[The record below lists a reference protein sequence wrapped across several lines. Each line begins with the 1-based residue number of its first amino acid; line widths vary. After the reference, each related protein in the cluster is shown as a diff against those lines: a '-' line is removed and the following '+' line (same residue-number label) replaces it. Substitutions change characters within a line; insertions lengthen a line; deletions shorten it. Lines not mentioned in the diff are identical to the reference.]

1 MKMFTKKRLLATL
14 GIVIFLLGMIIGIA
28 FIGVTT
34 WGNLE
39 AYWFFPSRIATSGIR
54 GLNCPVMMTPGE
66 TGIITLH
73 VRNPND
79 FVTRPTVLSTIS
91 NGYYIDEADFTKQNL
106 VLDPGDSYIANW
118 EFTEENAVYDR
129 FVMARIESRTP
140 YPTARLQGSCAI
152 FVLDLPGV
160 NSLLIMILGGI
171 VCAAL
176 SLGGLYLWRKF
187 HNEQLEANLHTSRG
201 MYLLFVIVTIGIAT
215 SFLRIWLLSLV
226 TLVAALVLL
235 VSTLTL
241 ISYTSSGDTKAS
253 L

>member
-1 MKMFTKKRLLATL
+1 MFTKKRMLATL
-14 GIVIFLLGMIIGIA
+14 GIVIFLLGMIIGIV
-28 FIGVTT
+28 FVVITT

-39 AYWFFPSRIATSGIR
+39 AYWFFPSRIATSGIS

-66 TGIITLH
+66 TGVITLH

-79 FVTRPTVLSTIS
+79 FVIRPTVLSTIS
-91 NGYYIDEADFTKQNL
+91 SGYYIDDAEFTKQNL
-106 VLDPGDSYIANW
+106 VLEPGDSYIARW
-118 EFTEENAVYDR
+118 EFNEEDAVYDQ
-129 FVMARIESRTP
+129 FVMARIESRIP
-140 YPTARLQGSCAI
+140 YPTTRLQGSCAI
-152 FVLDLPGV
+152 YVMNLPGV
-160 NSLLIMILGGI
+160 SSLLIMILGSI

-187 HNEQLEANLHTSRG
+187 HNEKLEVNLHTSRG
-201 MYLLFVIVTIGIAT
+201 MCLLFVIVTAGIAA
-215 SFLRIWLLSLV
+215 SFLRIWMVSLV
-226 TLVAALVLL
+226 SLVAALVLL